1 MSFFPR
7 EKEEKSSFCK
17 VLSLRAMGIPGA
29 AGAPSNAGSSPG
41 ACQPPNQPSSQEGV
55 RTSLS
60 LAKVLWLTS
69 KLSVT
74 EGRGGQR
81 ESQTL
86 GKVKTSGRRERE
98 NEQGDAPVAEVG
110 VGEAPPYVEWEM
122 PAGSWRSEAP
132 QHHHTLWLRSP
143 TGEPRS
149 SELPE
154 RLPRDPRGDTEG
166 TRWGH
171 TEHTCFG
178 KSRRTS
184 SNNLKLDIY
193 I

>member
-1 MSFFPR
+1 
-7 EKEEKSSFCK
+7 
-17 VLSLRAMGIPGA
+17 MGIPGA
-29 AGAPSNAGSSPG
+29 ADAPSKAGSSPV

-110 VGEAPPYVEWEM
+110 VGQAPPHVGWET

-132 QHHHTLWLRSP
+132 QHRHTLWLRSP

-154 RLPRDPRGDTEG
+154 RLPHDPRGDTEG
-166 TRWGH
+166 TCWGH